1 MLQELKFHI
10 YVFTV
15 FSGVDR
21 LRKVG
26 SGETSLNITWSPPV
40 TPHGFITQYIVI
52 VVNND
57 TEVRP
62 AQHSVTVTTSSYH
75 YITDSSEF

>member
-1 MLQELKFHI
+1 M
-10 YVFTV
+10 
-15 FSGVDR
+15 
-21 LRKVG
+21 G
-26 SGETSLNITWSPPV
+26 SLLSTLLL
-40 TPHGFITQYIVI
+40 